1 MEQLTIG
8 INDRSEQF
16 TEQRGLLRVNQ
27 VCPGEYMGKNGKPF
41 RCCELHGWITAIDP
55 VYKKKVEF
63 KVKVNSDNHHGL
75 FFLNPDTEDSSR
87 YTMPEAGALKKLL
100 LRLGLKN
107 TNQLVT
113 LELPVIYTKKPGK
126 DTMFWNIDSL
136 LLMESV

>member
-27 VCPGEYMGKNGKPF
+27 VCPGEYMGKNGK
-41 RCCELHGWITAIDP
+41 
-55 VYKKKVEF
+55 
-63 KVKVNSDNHHGL
+63 KVNSDNHHGL